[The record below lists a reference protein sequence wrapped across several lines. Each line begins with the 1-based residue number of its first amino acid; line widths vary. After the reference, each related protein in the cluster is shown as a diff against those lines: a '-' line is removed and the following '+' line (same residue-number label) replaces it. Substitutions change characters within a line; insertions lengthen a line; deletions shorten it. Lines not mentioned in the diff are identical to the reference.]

1 MSPMQVLAICLN
13 KIAKING
20 EIEAIPAALVFKASI
35 DNVDLLPINP
45 RVGDMYN
52 ITVKSIYGEAGMNVA
67 WNGTEWDALGSTI
80 DMSQYYTKTETDNKF
95 SLKNNVITVSGATAS
110 LALTSGNLYVFS
122 NELTSLTITGLN
134 NNPADS
140 ANAVKEWGFQFTSG
154 ATPTVIT
161 LPTGVKSELI
171 VSANTIYQC
180 SIVNNLLTFQ
190 GWKVSG

>member
-1 MSPMQVLAICLN
+1 MSPIEVLAICL
-13 KIAKING
+13 KKINKLKTKVDS
-20 EIEAIPAALVFKASI
+20 IPAALVFKESI
-35 DNVDLLPINP
+35 DSVDKLPASP
-45 RVGDMYN
+45 HVGDMYN
-52 ITVKSIYGEAGMNVA
+52 ITVKSIYGEPGMNVA

-95 SLKNNVITVSGATAS
+95 SLKNNVVTVSGATAS
-110 LALTSGNLYVFS
+110 MALTSGNLYVFS

-140 ANAVKEWGFQFTSG
+140 ADAVKEWGFQFTSG

-180 SIVNNLLTFQ
+180 SIVNSLLTFQ